1 MNRPNDPWDA
11 LLGRYLAGQLNA
23 DDRRLLNERLRH
35 DPAARRDFAAMLNLD
50 SALAVAAAGTR
61 EERRARAVR
70 NKRLTWIGTTIAT
83 ALVLISALGWWMT
96 QDDRAPFATVITSQ
110 GTEWSGPTEVR
121 GKMQHVQSGAVGFQ
135 TATGNRVI
143 VEGPATFRFT
153 SAQELRLD
161 HGRVLAMVSPE
172 GKGFTV
178 VTPAGKIVDYGTEFG
193 VDVDADGSAE
203 VQVYL
208 GAVVVTPKRQ
218 GSHRNLTK
226 GEALTMPGD
235 GSPPGAVTGGR
246 RQFFTQPETV
256 QQLRNTMD
264 QQVPVSATPDTPS
277 PRTAHGDFC
286 NLGNGAGLPGVVYDF
301 KQDPQK
307 QDIPFDAG
315 RYFKKVKALGAA
327 GFPAGEVQGY
337 FRVPP
342 LQRRFAYLA
351 MPVEEADL
359 APWTLGAE
367 QSMQPTGWVAHYSG
381 VVTPP
386 TSGEWRFVGY
396 FDDALAVYI
405 NGQPV
410 LDGSRD
416 EMINAGEP
424 HPDGELRQPFGTQA
438 ALNGKAHAG
447 KWVALNGPTRIDIV
461 VGERVGTQMGGL
473 LMVENRR
480 TAYNVRSDGS
490 PILPPF
496 VTRRLSTE
504 DRAHIKA
511 FSESRD
517 GFQLEWQN
525 LPVFRL
531 DDSTPAPASSS
542 SQ

>member
-1 MNRPNDPWDA
+1 MNRPIDPWDA
-11 LLGRYLAGQLNA
+11 LLSRYLAGQLNA

-35 DPAARRDFAAMLNLD
+35 DPHARRDFAAMLNLD
-50 SALAVAAAGTR
+50 SALAVAAAGSR
-61 EERRARAVR
+61 EERRARAIR
-70 NKRLTWIGTTIAT
+70 NRRLTWIGTAIAT
-83 ALVLISALGWWMT
+83 ALILISALGWWMT
-96 QDDRAPFATVITSQ
+96 QDDRAPYATVITSQ

-121 GKMQHVQSGAVGFQ
+121 GKTQHIPSGAVGFQ

-153 SAQELRLD
+153 SAQELRLNY
-161 HGRVLAMVSPE
+161 GRVLAMVPPE

-208 GAVVVTPKRQ
+208 GAVVISPKRQ
-218 GSHRNLTK
+218 GSPRNLTK
-226 GEALTMPGD
+226 GEAITMPGD
-235 GSPPGAVTGGR
+235 GSPPGAVTSGR
-246 RQFFTQPETV
+246 RQFFSQPETV

-264 QQVPVSATPDTPS
+264 QQAPVTASPDQSS

-286 NLGNGAGLPGVVYDF
+286 NPGNGAGLPGVVYDF
-301 KQDPQK
+301 KQNPQK
-307 QDIPFDAG
+307 QEIPFDAG
-315 RYFKKVKALGAA
+315 RYFQTVKALGAA

-367 QSMQPTGWVAHYSG
+367 QSMQPTGWIAHYSG

-416 EMINAGEP
+416 EMINAGVP
-424 HPDGELRQPFGTQA
+424 QPDATLRQAFGTGA
-438 ALNGKAHAG
+438 VLNGKAYAG

-461 VGERVGTQMGGL
+461 VGERVGSQMGGL

-504 DRAHIKA
+504 DRAHLKA

-517 GFQLEWQN
+517 GYQLEWQN

-531 DDSTPAPASSS
+531 DDSTPTPASSS
-542 SQ
+542 SR